1 MIRRIRCPMSALLPL
16 RRPAPTQLDLTCPCH
31 LDCASDIIAHLAAA
45 ATSSE
50 EENSVDAAEEQQS
63 GAHVCGQLALDADMQ
78 AAVSPAELPD
88 EPQSRHRPKRHLSRS
103 LDLSRTSISS
113 RPAKQQ
119 RLGKVLECMSL
130 VNRKNAIFAQNITCP
145 TMGQPEYTMLL
156 GTMTGRDP
164 AHFWPSIQM

>member
-1 MIRRIRCPMSALLPL
+1 MVRGTPCPMSALFPFAEACTGMLDPL
-16 RRPAPTQLDLTCPCH
+16 MSTSHLGYANDILAP
-31 LDCASDIIAHLAAA
+31 LAAA

-50 EENSVDAAEEQQS
+50 EENSVDAAEEQRS
-63 GAHVCGQLALDADMQ
+63 GAHACGQLALDADMQ

-119 RLGKVLECMSL
+119 KAGKALDCLNL
-130 VNRKNAIFAQNITCP
+130 VFC
-145 TMGQPEYTMLL
+145 
-156 GTMTGRDP
+156 
-164 AHFWPSIQM
+164 

>member
-1 MIRRIRCPMSALLPL
+1 MRHGQAHLLPNKRL
-16 RRPAPTQLDLTCPCH
+16 ASIYGGLHQHANTHRSACH
-31 LDCASDIIAHLAAA
+31 LGCANDIIAPLAAA

-50 EENSVDAAEEQQS
+50 EENSVDAAEEQRS
-63 GAHVCGQLALDADMQ
+63 RAHVCGQLALDADLQ

-130 VNRKNAIFAQNITCP
+130 VCC
-145 TMGQPEYTMLL
+145 
-156 GTMTGRDP
+156 
-164 AHFWPSIQM
+164 

>member
-1 MIRRIRCPMSALLPL
+1 MSDPHMS
-16 RRPAPTQLDLTCPCH
+16 TCH
-31 LDCASDIIAHLAAA
+31 LDCANDTLVPLAAA

-63 GAHVCGQLALDADMQ
+63 GADACGQPALDADLP

-119 RLGKVLECMSL
+119 RPGTVLVCMSL
-130 VNRKNAIFAQNITCP
+130 VFC
-145 TMGQPEYTMLL
+145 
-156 GTMTGRDP
+156 
-164 AHFWPSIQM
+164 